1 VEEGSTGPNFA
12 TRLSADR
19 YQLFW
24 ASLVNRLKVLL
35 IKFVL
40 KQGYPV
46 DSCGTGVRF
55 VKDAFL
61 LHEATADSDPPI
73 LLSNAYRGLFPLGV
87 RWLGSDFEPSSAS
100 VAGVIR

>member
-1 VEEGSTGPNFA
+1 VEEGSTVLSFA

-24 ASLVNRLKVLL
+24 ASLVNRLKEVLL

-46 DSCGTGVRF
+46 NSCGTGVRF
-55 VKDAFL
+55 AKDAFL
-61 LHEATADSDPPI
+61 LHDAIADRDPPI
-73 LLSNAYRGLFPLGV
+73 LLSNAYRGLLWV
-87 RWLGSDFEPSSAS
+87 
-100 VAGVIR
+100 